1 MKKTIITVGIVLL
14 ALLITLVSAYA
25 IGTAPKDKGS
35 FSVEDYAEYIA
46 EPNFQTERT
55 YDAVTDWKS
64 AAKVGKQAILDRF
77 GESAEGGL
85 FEWMG
90 CHVQYDKEND
100 AYYVRIYHISRNVKG
115 GAFDVILK
123 ADGTILAIWGE
134 D

>member
-25 IGTAPKDKGS
+25 IGTAPKNKGS

-100 AYYVRIYHISRNVKG
+100 AYYVRIYHIVG

-123 ADGTILAIWGE
+123 ADGTILTIWGE
-134 D
+134 K

>member
-77 GESAEGGL
+77 GKSAQGGL

-90 CHVQYDKEND
+90 CDVQYDSDSD
-100 AYYVRIYHISRNVKG
+100 AYYVRTYSLDPNVDG

-123 ADGTILAIWGE
+123 ADGTVLTIWGE

>member
-14 ALLITLVSAYA
+14 ALLITVVSAYA

-46 EPNFQTERT
+46 EPNFQTVRT
-55 YDAVTDWKS
+55 YDAVTDWKE
-64 AAKVGKQAILDRF
+64 AAKGGKQAIRDRF

-90 CHVQYDKEND
+90 CHVQYDEAND
-100 AYYVRIYHISRNVKG
+100 AYYVRTYHLFPLVMG
-115 GAFDVILK
+115 GAYDVILK
-123 ADGTILAIWGE
+123 ADGTILTIWGE
-134 D
+134 K